1 MIRLTAPGVSLL
13 ASLLDALPGGPTAL
27 VPVAF
32 LAAVVIFAIY
42 QLLKPRSERGRREKL
57 RAAWGKAEI
66 TRRRDVAAI
75 SSLHE
80 AMREVP
86 AALELTE
93 DTAADLDL
101 EQVFV
106 ALDRTLTEP
115 GQQALH
121 RLLRRPLFEPQT
133 LQERGRALR
142 LLQENA
148 AVREEL
154 QLALMPLGEAA
165 PGTLVPLLTPARPLA
180 LPLPAFAYSML
191 AVSALASLGLWAI
204 VGAPGLLAVAAAYVV
219 NAAMHYTA
227 ERVVTSALPGILSL
241 QRLIAA
247 AQRLSRSKLPG
258 LEENQKRLL
267 VELQSIAALSKAL
280 AGVSLPAAAD
290 DLAVYVNLFVLRQVR
305 LLARAAPLLSEHR
318 AQLLALIEEVGML
331 DALQSIASFRQE
343 KAGWCEPQ
351 LSDEAVAI
359 DARELRHP
367 LLSEAVPNSI
377 LLQGGA
383 LITGSNMAGK
393 STFLRTVGINSL
405 LAQTIFTCFA
415 TRWSGPPLRLATSLR
430 RSDSLLAGR
439 SYYLAEAQ
447 GILKAIRSTELPP
460 KTLCILDEI
469 FRGTNTAER
478 VAASAEVLRWLA
490 ARGALV
496 LAATHD
502 DALTT
507 MLEGTY
513 RNFHFGET
521 IEETGMVFDYL
532 LKEGPATTRNAI
544 ELLRI
549 LGYPEELV
557 AAAKANAP
565 AR

>member
-66 TRRRDVAAI
+66 TRRRD
-75 SSLHE
+75 
-80 AMREVP
+80 VP

-204 VGAPGLLAVAAAYVV
+204 VGAPGMLAV
-219 NAAMHYTA
+219 
-227 ERVVTSALPGILSL
+227 
-241 QRLIAA
+241 
-247 AQRLSRSKLPG
+247 
-258 LEENQKRLL
+258 
-267 VELQSIAALSKAL
+267 
-280 AGVSLPAAAD
+280 
-290 DLAVYVNLFVLRQVR
+290 
-305 LLARAAPLLSEHR
+305 
-318 AQLLALIEEVGML
+318 
-331 DALQSIASFRQE
+331 
-343 KAGWCEPQ
+343 
-351 LSDEAVAI
+351 
-359 DARELRHP
+359 
-367 LLSEAVPNSI
+367 
-377 LLQGGA
+377 
-383 LITGSNMAGK
+383 
-393 STFLRTVGINSL
+393 
-405 LAQTIFTCFA
+405 
-415 TRWSGPPLRLATSLR
+415 
-430 RSDSLLAGR
+430 
-439 SYYLAEAQ
+439 
-447 GILKAIRSTELPP
+447 
-460 KTLCILDEI
+460 
-469 FRGTNTAER
+469 
-478 VAASAEVLRWLA
+478 
-490 ARGALV
+490 
-496 LAATHD
+496 
-502 DALTT
+502 
-507 MLEGTY
+507 
-513 RNFHFGET
+513 
-521 IEETGMVFDYL
+521 
-532 LKEGPATTRNAI
+532 
-544 ELLRI
+544 
-549 LGYPEELV
+549 
-557 AAAKANAP
+557 
-565 AR
+565 

>member
-1 MIRLTAPGVSLL
+1 LF

-32 LAAVVIFAIY
+32 LAAVALFVIY
-42 QLLKPRSERGRREKL
+42 RVLKPRSERGRREKL
-57 RAAWGKAEI
+57 RAAWGKPDV
-66 TRRRDVAAI
+66 TRRRDLAAI

-80 AMREVP
+80 ALRDVP
-86 AALELTE
+86 AALELSDE
-93 DTAADLDL
+93 TAEDLDL
-101 EQVFV
+101 QQVFV
-106 ALDRTLTEP
+106 ALDRTLAEP

-121 RLLRRPLFEPQT
+121 RLLRLPLLD
-133 LQERGRALR
+133 LQALRQRGSALR
-142 LLQENA
+142 LLQENT

-154 QLALMPLGEAA
+154 QLALLPLGEAA
-165 PGTLVPLLTPARPLA
+165 PGTLVPLLTPERPLE
-180 LPLPAFAYSML
+180 LPLPAFAYSLL
-191 AVSALASLGLWAI
+191 AVSALASLGLWAV
-204 VGAPGLLAVAAAYVV
+204 VGAPGFLAVGAAYVV

-227 ERVVTSALPGILSL
+227 ERIVTLALPGILSL

-247 AQRLSRSKLPG
+247 AQRLSVAKLPG
-258 LEENQKRLL
+258 LEQTQERLL
-267 VELQSIAALSKAL
+267 NELQSIAPLSKAL
-280 AGVSLPAAAD
+280 SGVSLPAAAD
-290 DLAVYVNLFVLRQVR
+290 DLAVYVNIFVLRQVR
-305 LLARAAPLLSEHR
+305 LLARAAPLLAEHR
-318 AQLLALIEEVGML
+318 AQLLALIEEVGMF

-343 KAGWCEPQ
+343 RAGWCEPQ
-351 LSDEAVAI
+351 LSEEAAAI
-359 DARELRHP
+359 EAGDLRHP
-367 LLSEAVPNSI
+367 LLPDAVPNSI
-377 LLQGGA
+377 SLNGGA
-383 LITGSNMAGK
+383 LVTGSNMAGK

-405 LAQTIFTCFA
+405 FAQTIFTCFA

-430 RSDSLLAGR
+430 RSDSLLDGR

-447 GILKAIRSTELPP
+447 GILKAVRSTEQLP

-490 ARGALV
+490 GRGALV

-507 MLEGTY
+507 MLDGAY
-513 RNFHFGET
+513 RNYHFGET